1 MRINKYLAHAGIA
14 SRRKAEEL
22 IKSGQVQVNGKMMT
36 DLAYQV
42 KAGDRVEVDGISAY
56 SEEPVYFLFNKP
68 RGVISSVSDE
78 KGRKTVMDYFHGV
91 KERIYPVGRLDW
103 DTSGLLLMTNDGEF
117 ANLMTHPRHEV
128 EKVYVAKVEGQAN
141 KENLRP
147 LTHGVRLDGRKTKPA
162 TYSILKTDGVKKT
175 SVVSLVIHEGRNHQ
189 VKKMFEAVG
198 LPVQKLSRVQYGPL
212 DLAGVA
218 PGEYR
223 KLSKKEV
230 SQLVNMAKN
239 D

>member
-1 MRINKYLAHAGIA
+1 MMRINKYLAHAGIA

-22 IKSGQVQVNGKMMT
+22 IKSGLVSVNGARMT

-42 KAGDRVEVDGISAY
+42 KSGDRVEVEGVSVY
-56 SEEPVYFLFNKP
+56 NEEPVYFLLNKP

-78 KGRKTVMDYFHGV
+78 KGRKTVMDFFGGV

-103 DTSGLLLMTNDGEF
+103 DTSGLILMTNDGEF
-117 ANLMTHPRHEV
+117 ANLMTHPKHEV
-128 EKVYVAKVEGQAN
+128 EKVYVAKVKGQAN

-147 LTHGVRLDGRKTKPA
+147 LTQGVKIDGRKTKPA
-162 TYSILKTDGVKKT
+162 TYTILKTDGVKKT
-175 SVVSLVIHEGRNHQ
+175 SVLSLAIHEGRNHQ
-189 VKKMFEAVG
+189 VKKMLDAVG

-223 KLSKKEV
+223 KLSRKEV
-230 SQLVNMAKN
+230 SQLVNAAKK
-239 D
+239 